1 MKKKNTKTQIIILCG
16 GRGKRLGKI
25 TNKIP
30 KPLIKV
36 GKISIIE
43 HKLNYYRK
51 QGFENFTFCLGY
63 KQKVLRKFLMKKC
76 KSPTFFDGG
85 INSGILKRIYLA
97 KRVIN
102 DSTIISYGDTLAKIN
117 FINLVK
123 RHKKSKAVL
132 SLVAAPIQN
141 PFGILNWNSKGK
153 VIRFDEKPT
162 LNHFIG
168 YAVIEPNIFKYLNK
182 KIINLKNGKGIVI
195 AIKTLISKKLVNVY
209 KYKGL
214 QLTINSAN
222 ELKEAR
228 NKIGK
233 YFTFDEI
240 L

>member
-1 MKKKNTKTQIIILCG
+1 M
-16 GRGKRLGKI
+16 
-25 TNKIP
+25 
-30 KPLIKV
+30 
-36 GKISIIE
+36 
-43 HKLNYYRK
+43 
-51 QGFENFTFCLGY
+51 
-63 KQKVLRKFLMKKC
+63 
-76 KSPTFFDGG
+76 
-85 INSGILKRIYLA
+85 
-97 KRVIN
+97 
-102 DSTIISYGDTLAKIN
+102 
-117 FINLVK
+117 
-123 RHKKSKAVL
+123 

>member
-1 MKKKNTKTQIIILCG
+1 MKKKNSKTEIVILCG

-36 GKISIIE
+36 GKIPIIE
-43 HKLNYYRK
+43 HKLNYYKK

-63 KQKVLRKFLMKKC
+63 KEKILRKFLIKRC
-76 KSPTFFDGG
+76 KNPTFFNGG

-97 KRVIN
+97 KKVIK

-117 FINLVK
+117 FADLIRK
-123 RHKKSKAVL
+123 HKKSKAVL

-141 PFGILNWNSKGK
+141 PFGIVKWNSRGK
-153 VIRFDEKPT
+153 VIRFEEKPI

-168 YAVIEPNIFKYLNK
+168 YAVLEPNIFRYLNK
-182 KIINLKNGKGIVI
+182 KIINLKNGKGIVA

-209 KYKGL
+209 KFKGL
-214 QLTINSAN
+214 QLTVNSVN